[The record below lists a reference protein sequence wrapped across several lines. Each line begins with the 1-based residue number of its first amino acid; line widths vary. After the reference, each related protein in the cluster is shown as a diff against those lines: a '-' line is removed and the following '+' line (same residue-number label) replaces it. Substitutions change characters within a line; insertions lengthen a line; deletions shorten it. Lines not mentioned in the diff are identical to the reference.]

1 MPKKSRITVS
11 EKILLHLLEK
21 VKYEDKF
28 EVPYSLT
35 QDGIAGVVKARRSYV
50 SQATKELSEKGL
62 IEGRLSHV
70 KDEARRRKAYFLT
83 HEGKM
88 EAQTLYDNLIDLQV
102 LVKEEGKKA
111 KLGEILSQKM
121 KSSSILEVLDIVS
134 EDGVFDIHSK
144 PTVKIGVPIDSFQKH
159 SPPKYFFGRGKEL
172 ETIHKFLNSS
182 EMKILVVKGIAGMGK
197 TTLLAKVVNEDATS
211 CRIFWYKFHNWS
223 TQRNLLT
230 HLAKFLEKEKKD
242 ALKLYLEENRKI
254 DVGDVQALLKTE
266 LPNVSA
272 ILIFDDFHGANSQ
285 ILNLFEALAE
295 IIDGLEDIKIV
306 LLGRN
311 IPRFYDRRA
320 VVISKLLTELQLEGL
335 DKKSGFELLNARN
348 IESEYFEKIY
358 ESTKGHPLSLELVK
372 LTEGKIGKKDVQ
384 QFLWEEVLT
393 KLDEKEKALLRFASV
408 FRYPVEKEAYL
419 LIPSDKENITYETI
433 DELVEKSLLYNP
445 DTMFDVH
452 DLIREFF
459 YNRLSTDMKRAYHMK
474 VAEYFEDEAD
484 DLAQVEAQYHHIKAQ
499 NEKKA
504 VELAVK
510 FGEHLI
516 NRGFLEEFLEILKSL
531 PVNDL
536 KPFEQSRLCVM
547 QGDIQT
553 TLGEWD
559 TAQNYYE
566 MSLSAANLENDKR
579 GCAQAYYKI
588 AAIHYRKGDL
598 DKALTINN
606 QSFEILKDI
615 NEPYDLAKLYNNI
628 GVIHWKMGGFEKA
641 KENYEKS
648 LDIAE
653 KLGDKRGVAR
663 ALNNLGIL
671 HWEGGNLDNAIKF
684 YQKSLALT
692 NELQDRQTEAI
703 LFDNLGEAF
712 RKKGDVKKAKSYYE
726 KSLELS
732 QKLGFRWQIAEV
744 FRNMGK
750 LYDDEEGKKYLKLAF
765 EMFENLGAKKDAEDL
780 KEKLKA

>member
-21 VKYEDKF
+21 AKFEDKF

-70 KDEARRRKAYFLT
+70 KDEVRRRKAYFLT

-88 EAQTLYDNLIDLQV
+88 EAQTLYNNLKELQV
-102 LVKEEGKKA
+102 LEKEKGERA
-111 KLGEILSQKM
+111 KLGDIQNQKM
-121 KSSSILEVLDIVS
+121 KGSSILEVLDLVS
-134 EDGVFDIHSK
+134 EDGVFDIHSRPVAK
-144 PTVKIGVPIDSFQKH
+144 PGVPIDSFQKH
-159 SPPKYFFGRGKEL
+159 SKPKYFFGRKKEL
-172 ETIHKFLNSS
+172 EIIRKFLNSPK
-182 EMKILVVKGIAGMGK
+182 MKILVVKGIAGMGK
-197 TTLLAKVVNEDATS
+197 TTLLAKVVDEKDDS
-211 CRIFWYKFHNWS
+211 RRIFWYKFHNWS
-223 TQRNLLT
+223 TQRNLLK
-230 HLAKFLEKEKKD
+230 HLAEFLKKEKKD

-266 LPNVSA
+266 FSNVSGVFV
-272 ILIFDDFHGANSQ
+272 FDDFHGANSQ
-285 ILNLFEALAE
+285 ILNLFEAISE
-295 IIDGLEDIKIV
+295 IIDDLKDIKIV

-320 VVISKLLTELQLEGL
+320 VVINKLLVELQLEGL

-348 IESEYFEKIY
+348 IESQHFDKIY

-372 LTEGKIGKKDVQ
+372 LTEGKIGKKDIQ

-393 KLDEKEKALLRFASV
+393 KLVEKEKALLRFACV
-408 FRYPVEKEAYL
+408 FRYPVSKEAYL
-419 LIPSDKENITYETI
+419 LIPNDKENITSETI
-433 DELVEKSLLYNP
+433 DELVEKSLVSNADTLY
-445 DTMFDVH
+445 DVH

-459 YNRLSTDMKRAYHMK
+459 YNRLSLDMKKAYHIK

-484 DLAQVEAQYHHIKAQ
+484 DLAQIEAQYHHIKAQ
-499 NEKKA
+499 NDKRA
-504 VELAVK
+504 VELAIK

-516 NRGFLEEFLEILKSL
+516 NRGFLEEFLEILNSISL
-531 PVNDL
+531 DNLEPL
-536 KPFEQSRLCVM
+536 KQSHLCIM
-547 QGDIQT
+547 KGDIQT

-559 TAQNYYE
+559 MAQNLYE
-566 MSLSAANLENDKR
+566 MSLSSATQENDKR
-579 GCAQAYYKI
+579 GSAQAYYKI

-598 DKALTINN
+598 NKALTINN

-615 NEPYDLAKLYNNI
+615 NEPYELAKLYNNI
-628 GVIHWKMGGFEKA
+628 GVIYWKIGSFEKA
-641 KENYEKS
+641 KDNYTKS

-671 HWEGGNLDNAIKF
+671 HWEKGNLDNAIKF
-684 YQKSLALT
+684 YQKSLTLT

-712 RKKGDVKKAKSYYE
+712 RKKGDVKKAQSYYE
-726 KSLELS
+726 KSLKLS

-750 LYDDEEGKKYLKLAF
+750 LYDDEEGRKYLKLAF
-765 EMFENLGAKKDAEDL
+765 EMFENLGAKKDANEL
-780 KEKLKA
+780 KEKLNV